1 VADHYALSA
10 ATRNG
15 VVGLSLSVVA
25 LGLSPVYGA
34 GVAAMFAMGA
44 LYMVF
49 STALA
54 TFVQSRVDDA
64 YHGRV
69 VAVCYSVIII
79 AVPIGALLQG
89 ILASAIGL
97 RIVVVGAGLLLLMY
111 SLYVL
116 VRCDRLRVL
125 DESADDV
132 IHHVTN
138 SPTAPMTSADG

>member
-1 VADHYALSA
+1 MADHYALSA